1 MIYRCVHKLCK
12 AKFLRNIHLNVFNVS
27 WNTSILGKMDKCQ
40 KDNTTID
47 DSISRLDDEM
57 MITSYLQIREIVYS
71 NMNFKHNARKGM
83 W

>member
-1 MIYRCVHKLCK
+1 
-12 AKFLRNIHLNVFNVS
+12 
-27 WNTSILGKMDKCQ
+27 MDKCQ

-83 W
+83 